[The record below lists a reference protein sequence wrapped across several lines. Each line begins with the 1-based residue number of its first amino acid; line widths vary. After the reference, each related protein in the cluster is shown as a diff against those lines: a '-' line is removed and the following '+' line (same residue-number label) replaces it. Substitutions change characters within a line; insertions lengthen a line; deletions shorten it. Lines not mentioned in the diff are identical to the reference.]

1 MAYEAALVSSGL
13 EASELFAMF
22 VLLSKV
28 LV

>member
-1 MAYEAALVSSGL
+1 MAYEAALVPSGL